1 MPPATTTRPSARHRW
16 SALTPT
22 RLRPTAFQ
30 PAHWGRCAPPFHF
43 TQRLLAGLS
52 ASWILWLVPAPAR
65 AADAPANP
73 SAPVAQAAPADLPFQ
88 KDVKPLLEKYCY
100 ECHGDGEAKGDVALD
115 SYHSTAEV
123 LQDRATWETV
133 LKNVSTRQMPPDD
146 ADEMP
151 TLTERE
157 QLSAWLER
165 ELFKYDPAHPDPGHI
180 TLHRL
185 NRAEYNNT
193 IRDLVGVDFKPA
205 DDFPLDDSGYGFD
218 NNGDVL
224 SLPPLLMEKYLAAAE
239 KVLGQAIV
247 TDPIPSRVQRV
258 QANLSQVGFNAIGDR
273 GDGWVQLISLEE
285 DDVAVELPVL
295 AAGDYLVRV
304 QAFARPA
311 GGAMVGGGNNNRETP
326 PAEPEPTKLAIELND
341 AVIQEFTLTTD
352 EAHPGVYEARVGI
365 PAGKQNVRAV
375 VRRIRG
381 GANELIMVNGRL
393 GKQQPGIV
401 FVKWIE
407 VEGPLPAATR
417 RFPASQ
423 LTVTGP
429 GTFTPKGARVLEH
442 PGEVGLKINA
452 DHEGDYLLRA
462 QAYAMQA
469 GTEPARM
476 EFRLDGQAVKTF
488 DVLAPGNMRPLDS
501 QRVFSLALL
510 VPQPQVYEFRAHLKP
525 GVNYFSAAFIN
536 EFGDPENE
544 NPNLRTRS
552 LTIQNL
558 EVADLSSPVPTPP
571 LPAPLQ
577 ALFAAHPVP
586 PGTPASLADPATASD
601 ARDIL
606 AAFTRRAWRRPV
618 QPAELD
624 RLMKLFALAGENGD
638 SFAAG
643 VKLAMKAVLVSPHF
657 LFRNDQQLAAA
668 PNGDGVPSPRLSAP
682 AVAQA
687 SLPASASVPTVAQAS
702 LPASDSAPAGTP
714 ALPPVPIDEFALASR
729 LSYFLWSSTPDDEL
743 LDLAGRGALRANL
756 EAQVRRMLASPK
768 AYALV
773 DNFAAQ
779 WLQFRSLPTFQPD
792 KTLFDSFDPP
802 LLVAMQRETE
812 LFFEYILREDRSVID
827 FLNAD
832 YTFVNERLA
841 QHYGLK
847 DVTGDEFRK
856 VSLADTPRRGVLT
869 QASVLTLTS
878 NPTRTSPVKRGK
890 WVLENILGAPP
901 PPPPPNVPSL
911 DDAGRKLT
919 GTLRHQMEQHREN
932 PVCASCHARMDPIG
946 FGLENFDA
954 IGAWRDKDGD
964 APIDASG
971 KLLTGDTFKGAKEL
985 TDIFAHQRRYDFTRC
1000 LSEKML
1006 TYALGRGLEYY
1017 DRAATDRIISGL
1029 EKGDYKFSSLVMEV
1043 VKSVP
1048 FQMRRAE
1055 PAAPAPAVA
1064 SARP

>member
-1 MPPATTTRPSARHRW
+1 ML
-16 SALTPT
+16 AL
-22 RLRPTAFQ
+22 
-30 PAHWGRCAPPFHF
+30 
-43 TQRLLAGLS
+43 
-52 ASWILWLVPAPAR
+52 APAC
-65 AADAPANP
+65 AADAPATP
-73 SAPVAQAAPADLPFQ
+73 SAQAAPADLPFQ

-115 SYHSTAEV
+115 SYHSTIEV
-123 LQDRATWETV
+123 LKDRPTWETV

-157 QLSAWLER
+157 QLSSWLER

-218 NNGDVL
+218 NISDVL
-224 SLPPLLMEKYLAAAE
+224 SLPPLLMEKYLAAAD

-247 TDPIPSRVQRV
+247 TDPIPSRVQRF

-311 GGAMVGGGNNNRETP
+311 GGAMVGGGNNNRENP
-326 PAEPEPTKLAIELND
+326 PADPEPTKLALQLND

-352 EAHPGVYEARVGI
+352 EAHPGVYEARIGI

-407 VEGPLPAATR
+407 VEGPLPTATR

-510 VPQPQVYEFRAHLKP
+510 VPPAAGLRITRPPQARRKLFLRRLRQRVRRSGQREPQPPHPLAH
-525 GVNYFSAAFIN
+525 
-536 EFGDPENE
+536 DPESGG
-544 NPNLRTRS
+544 RR
-552 LTIQNL
+552 
-558 EVADLSSPVPTPP
+558 P
-571 LPAPLQ
+571 LLAGARPA
-577 ALFAAHPVP
+577 AARAAAGAVRRP
-586 PGTPASLADPATASD
+586 PGAVGHARQPRRSRDRVGRPRYPRRLHPPRLAPARPAGR
-601 ARDIL
+601 ARPPDEALRPRRRKRRQLRRRREARHEGRPRL
-606 AAFTRRAWRRPV
+606 AAFPLSQRAATCGGPKW
-618 QPAELD
+618 
-624 RLMKLFALAGENGD
+624 
-638 SFAAG
+638 
-643 VKLAMKAVLVSPHF
+643 
-657 LFRNDQQLAAA
+657 
-668 PNGDGVPSPRLSAP
+668 
-682 AVAQA
+682 
-687 SLPASASVPTVAQAS
+687 
-702 LPASDSAPAGTP
+702 
-714 ALPPVPIDEFALASR
+714 
-729 LSYFLWSSTPDDEL
+729 
-743 LDLAGRGALRANL
+743 GRGALA
-756 EAQVRRMLASPK
+756 
-768 AYALV
+768 
-773 DNFAAQ
+773 
-779 WLQFRSLPTFQPD
+779 
-792 KTLFDSFDPP
+792 
-802 LLVAMQRETE
+802 
-812 LFFEYILREDRSVID
+812 
-827 FLNAD
+827 
-832 YTFVNERLA
+832 
-841 QHYGLK
+841 
-847 DVTGDEFRK
+847 
-856 VSLADTPRRGVLT
+856 
-869 QASVLTLTS
+869 
-878 NPTRTSPVKRGK
+878 
-890 WVLENILGAPP
+890 
-901 PPPPPNVPSL
+901 PSL
-911 DDAGRKLT
+911 RPGSSAGLPAC
-919 GTLRHQMEQHREN
+919 LRPCR
-932 PVCASCHARMDPIG
+932 P
-946 FGLENFDA
+946 
-954 IGAWRDKDGD
+954 
-964 APIDASG
+964 
-971 KLLTGDTFKGAKEL
+971 
-985 TDIFAHQRRYDFTRC
+985 
-1000 LSEKML
+1000 
-1006 TYALGRGLEYY
+1006 GR
-1017 DRAATDRIISGL
+1017 
-1029 EKGDYKFSSLVMEV
+1029 
-1043 VKSVP
+1043 
-1048 FQMRRAE
+1048 
-1055 PAAPAPAVA
+1055 
-1064 SARP
+1064 